1 MKREIGVSGFELC
14 TGSGFGLGLQEFKI
28 EKLGSTLPVMSCSIM
43 HGWMDGCVYE
53 YVTYMI
59 NGWMDGLINDV
70 LVVDV

>member
-28 EKLGSTLPVMSCSIM
+28 EKLRSTLPAMSCSVM
-43 HGWMDGCVYE
+43 HEGCVYE

>member
-1 MKREIGVSGFELC
+1 M
-14 TGSGFGLGLQEFKI
+14 SGFGLGLQEFKI
-28 EKLGSTLPVMSCSIM
+28 EKLRSTLPAMSCSVM
-43 HGWMDGCVYE
+43 HEGCVYE